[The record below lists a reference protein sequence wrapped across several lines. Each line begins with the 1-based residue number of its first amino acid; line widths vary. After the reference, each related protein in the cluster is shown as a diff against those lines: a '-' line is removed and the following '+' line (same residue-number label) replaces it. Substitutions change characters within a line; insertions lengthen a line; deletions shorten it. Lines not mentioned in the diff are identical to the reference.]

1 MNMYPYMYQMHT
13 KKLTVLSKNKGLA
26 IIAPF
31 TILNNNQDLMNNSSG
46 KCINMQLR
54 IHRFNS
60 TKIFLK
66 K

>member
-1 MNMYPYMYQMHT
+1 MA
-13 KKLTVLSKNKGLA
+13 S
-26 IIAPF
+26 F